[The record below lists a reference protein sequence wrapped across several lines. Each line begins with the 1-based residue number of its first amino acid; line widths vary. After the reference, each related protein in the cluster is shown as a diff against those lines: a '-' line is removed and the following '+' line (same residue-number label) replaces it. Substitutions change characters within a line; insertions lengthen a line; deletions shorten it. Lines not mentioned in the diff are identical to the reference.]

1 MAKDNDIKTISFKS
15 EELAHAFTNP
25 FGFPEYR
32 NVKGREYVRMPEE
45 EFRQEQITD
54 TERLFMQI
62 YSVNPRT
69 HLPDGDIA
77 LFMGQNTAP
86 EIRDYISKN
95 LMQDNGSAIDG
106 AKYDGVDDDTLAMYT
121 RNQGESLQD
130 YRDRMY
136 DVVYRQ
142 YQERKASKDSE

>member
-1 MAKDNDIKTISFKS
+1 MTKDNDIKTISFKS
-15 EELAHAFTNP
+15 DELAHAFTNP

-32 NVKGREYVRMPEE
+32 NVKGREYVRMPRAEV
-45 EFRQEQITD
+45 RQEPITD
-54 TERLFMQI
+54 SERLFMEI

-77 LFMGQNTAP
+77 LFMGENTAP

-95 LMQDNGSAIDG
+95 LMQDYG
-106 AKYDGVDDDTLAMYT
+106 AKVDSAKYNGVDDDTLAMYI

-136 DVVYRQ
+136 EVVYRQ
-142 YQERKASKDSE
+142 YQERKASKVSE

>member
-1 MAKDNDIKTISFKS
+1 MKENDIKFISFKS

-32 NVKGREYVRMPEE
+32 NVKGREYVRMPKAEV
-45 EFRQEQITD
+45 RQEQITD
-54 TERLFMQI
+54 AERLFMQI

-77 LFMGQNTAP
+77 LFMGENTAP

-95 LMQDNGSAIDG
+95 LMQDYGSQTDG
-106 AKYDGVDDDTLAMYT
+106 AKYDGIDDDTLAMYT

-136 DVVYRQ
+136 GVVYRQ

>member
-1 MAKDNDIKTISFKS
+1 MAKENEVKSISFKS
-15 EELAHAFTNP
+15 DELAHAFSNP
-25 FGFPEYR
+25 FGFPEYK
-32 NVKGREYVRMPEE
+32 NAKGREYVRVPHKKSVPEP
-45 EFRQEQITD
+45 ITD
-54 TERLFMQI
+54 AERLFMTI

-77 LFMGQNTAP
+77 MFMSDNTAP
-86 EIRDYISKN
+86 EIRDFISKN
-95 LMQDNGSAIDG
+95 LMQDYGSLVDG

-136 DVVYRQ
+136 GVVYSQ
-142 YQERKASKDSE
+142 YLERKKVKESE